1 MEVPADGLLIESNEI
16 TTDESAMTG
25 ETDPVVK
32 NLLSVCTKK
41 RNPNSVMSE
50 SEVDMKPVHS
60 SPIIMS
66 GTRVLTGSGKMVIIV
81 VGPESCLGKIRSIL
95 EQ

>member
-1 MEVPADGLLIESNEI
+1 
-16 TTDESAMTG
+16 
-25 ETDPVVK
+25 
-32 NLLSVCTKK
+32 
-41 RNPNSVMSE
+41 MSE

-81 VGPESCLGKIRSIL
+81 VGPESCLGKIRGIL

>member
-1 MEVPADGLLIESNEI
+1 MNHVN
-16 TTDESAMTG
+16 
-25 ETDPVVK
+25 
-32 NLLSVCTKK
+32 
-41 RNPNSVMSE
+41 
-50 SEVDMKPVHS
+50 S

-81 VGPESCLGKIRSIL
+81 VGLESCLGKIRGIL